1 MSLTSG
7 RAEFGGKLRAK
18 HIRARLG
25 LLDKIKRRIGNAF
38 HALRGGL
45 VIYATLSARHY
56 IAAEDRWVDIGVLG
70 HKVVTDEFVDL
81 LVDELQ
87 ASAPVHTRFFDFKFH
102 DSGTGVGA
110 EAAGDIV
117 LGTPTGEARD
127 SGTQAEGAS
136 SNIYQSVATHTYA
149 GSFAITEHGL
159 FTAAAPTDELLDRTV
174 FSAINVVSG
183 DKIEFTY
190 ELTASSGG

>member
-7 RAEFGGKLRAK
+7 RAAFGGRLQVKLVK
-18 HIRARLG
+18 SRLG
-25 LLDKIKRRIGNAF
+25 LIDRIRRRISNAF
-38 HALRGGL
+38 HALQGSL

-56 IAAEDRWVDIGVLG
+56 VAAEDRWIDIGILG
-70 HKVVTDEFVDL
+70 RKVVTDEFVDF

-87 ASAPVHTRFFDFKFH
+87 SGQARFNDFKYH

-110 EAAGDIV
+110 EAAGDTI

-127 SGTQAEGAS
+127 SGTQGEGS
-136 SNIYQSVATHTYA
+136 STNIYQSVATHTYA
-149 GSFAITEHGL
+149 GGFAITEHGL
-159 FTAAAPTDELLDRTV
+159 FSNSAPTDELMDRTK
-174 FSAINVVSG
+174 FAAINVVSS

-190 ELTASSGG
+190 ELTCSSGG

>member
-7 RAEFGGKLRAK
+7 KAAFGGKLRAK

-25 LLDKIKRRIGNAF
+25 LLDRIKRRISNAS
-38 HALRGGL
+38 HALQGGL

-56 IAAEDRWVDIGVLG
+56 IAAEGVWVNKGILG
-70 HKVVTDEFVDL
+70 RKVVTTEFVDL

-87 ASAPVHTRFFDFKFH
+87 ASAPAHTRFFDFKFH
-102 DSGTGVGA
+102 DSGTGVVA
-110 EAAGDIV
+110 EAASDTV
-117 LGTPTGEARD
+117 LGTPSGEARD
-127 SGTQAEGAS
+127 SGTQVEGAS
-136 SNIYQSVATHTYA
+136 SNIYRSVATHTYA
-149 GSFAITEHGL
+149 GAFAITEHGL

-174 FSAINVVSG
+174 FSAINVVSS

-190 ELTASSGG
+190 ELTCSSGG